1 MRGALLLFGA
11 LIFAVILDSCKSQEL
26 EYIEPFNF
34 EIEIEIPE
42 VDIDA
47 DVPAVVAPPIPSV
60 QASAA
65 AQQLTGQVNTATNP
79 ADVPTSVKSS
89 VSTAA
94 TVATSSGV
102 TTTQVQAFNKNGLNT
117 ISTTPPSQL
126 DQTILSA
133 STSAAQNPIIKSLF
147 PTVSLPGGR
156 IAAAEPANG
165 SGPINGGN
173 PVVAVLPPGLCNAF
187 YPTFKESELVDGGS
201 TTVEVCAG
209 RCGQIQCF
217 DQITGICADKSREQ
231 FGAAFTEGRNY
242 INGLQ
247 GAGLDEI
254 YNPLFA
260 AIPGRKTT
268 RDNTAKATFDA
279 SLLAVTNQVKDLI
292 DASDRFLAAANQ
304 SGNPADLEV
313 ATNVRFFAMLYFYY
327 SYSQIYESYQS
338 TLTIN
343 AQAAVKEDDDLD
355 KAKVRAFNN
364 LEFKFWDE
372 IVFKIEDAFTKAI
385 GNCHNQGTGN

>member
-1 MRGALLLFGA
+1 
-11 LIFAVILDSCKSQEL
+11 
-26 EYIEPFNF
+26 
-34 EIEIEIPE
+34 
-42 VDIDA
+42 
-47 DVPAVVAPPIPSV
+47 
-60 QASAA
+60 
-65 AQQLTGQVNTATNP
+65 
-79 ADVPTSVKSS
+79 
-89 VSTAA
+89 
-94 TVATSSGV
+94 
-102 TTTQVQAFNKNGLNT
+102 
-117 ISTTPPSQL
+117 
-126 DQTILSA
+126 
-133 STSAAQNPIIKSLF
+133 KSLF
-147 PTVSLPGGR
+147 PTVSPPGGLGVIGWMGR

-165 SGPINGGN
+165 SGPGNGGN

-217 DQITGICADKSREQ
+217 EEITGICADKSREQ
-231 FGAAFTEGRNY
+231 FGAAFTEGRTY

-247 GAGLDEI
+247 TTGLDEI

-260 AIPGRKTT
+260 AIPGRKTF
-268 RDNTAKATFDA
+268 RDNTAKAIFDA
-279 SLLAVTNQVKDLI
+279 NLLIVTNQVKDLI

-313 ATNVRFFAMLYFYY
+313 AINVRFFAMLYFYY
-327 SYSQIYESYQS
+327 SYSIIYESYQS
-338 TLTIN
+338 TLTII

-355 KAKVRAFNN
+355 KAKVRTFNN

-372 IVFKIEDAFTKAI
+372 IVYQIEVAFIKAI